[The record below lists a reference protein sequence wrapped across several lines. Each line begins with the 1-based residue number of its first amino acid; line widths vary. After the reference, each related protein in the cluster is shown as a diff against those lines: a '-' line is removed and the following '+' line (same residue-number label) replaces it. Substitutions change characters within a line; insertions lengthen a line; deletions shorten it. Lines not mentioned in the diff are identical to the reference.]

1 MSDEQPRVTT
11 GGGAYFA
18 GTVTAGGDVIGGD
31 KIVHGNEGLAGSELA
46 QVFQTVYRQIEAP
59 AQPRKA
65 ESDEL
70 KETVE
75 RIERETAK
83 GDAADAQKVGRWLG
97 TLADVAPDV
106 LETAVNALTN
116 PGAAVASAVRIVAQ
130 QFRARAP

>member
-31 KIVHGNEGLAGSELA
+31 KIVHGNEGLAASELA
-46 QVFQTVYRQIEAP
+46 QVFQTIYRQIDVP
-59 AQPRKA
+59 TQPRKA

-70 KETVE
+70 NETVQ

-83 GDAADAQKVGRWLG
+83 GDAADSKKVERWIG
-97 TLADVAPDV
+97 TLAEVAHDVHA
-106 LETAVNALTN
+106 
-116 PGAAVASAVRIVAQ
+116 
-130 QFRARAP
+130 